1 MFVSYPYACW
11 YPDLE
16 TRPTPNF
23 SQPSTSETTRVGF
36 LFRTWARPPTLRTAG
51 LRAHERTPPMN
62 EHVGCLSFC
71 ANIPEVPEVWEE
83 HIDTLA

>member
-1 MFVSYPYACW
+1 
-11 YPDLE
+11 
-16 TRPTPNF
+16 
-23 SQPSTSETTRVGF
+23 
-36 LFRTWARPPTLRTAG
+36 
-51 LRAHERTPPMN
+51 MN